1 MIFSKGEQ
9 FVMRNKLV
17 LLAIMALI
25 LVVEGCTITHKLG
38 PFYGKVVDA
47 ETGEPIEGAVVV
59 VWCYTKGYSMGGTVG
74 RFADAIETLTDVNG
88 EFRISSHR
96 INLFRMMA
104 TWDNKNR
111 ISIFK
116 PSYGAYPGNSKAY
129 SSLKKER
136 SYSIPEDEHILV
148 YLPKL
153 TTIEER
159 KENLFNIEQPSGID
173 CSIDKIPNLR
183 RLESKERFN
192 VGLQPFKEWR
202 K

>member
-1 MIFSKGEQ
+1 
-9 FVMRNKLV
+9 MRNKLI

-25 LVVEGCTITHKLG
+25 LVGEGCTITHKLG

-47 ETGEPIEGAVVV
+47 ETGAPIEGAVVV
-59 VWCYTKGYSMGGTVG
+59 VWCYTKGYSMGGTVR
-74 RFADAIETLTDVNG
+74 RFADAIETITDAKG

-96 INLFRMMA
+96 INLYRMMA
-104 TWDNKNR
+104 TWDDKNR

-116 PSYGAYPGNSKAY
+116 PGYGAYPGNLKTY

-136 SYSIPEDEHILV
+136 SYSIPEDEHIVV

-153 TTIEER
+153 TTIEEK
-159 KENLFNIEQPSGID
+159 KENLFDIEEPAGID
-173 CSIDKIPNLR
+173 VSVDKIPNLR
-183 RLESKERFN
+183 RLESEERLN
-192 VGLQPFKEWR
+192 VGLQPYKEWR